1 MVNRSKPV
9 IRFLFGI
16 VASLL
21 CVPSVSAESS
31 GPVDLASCMPA
42 ETLVYAELLNPAD
55 HIQRLAEAMGLMEE
69 TVEANR
75 NTATDEPVTI
85 HLPNGLVL
93 SSDFRLSPSL
103 LAELKRVRGIAV
115 GITRLSQRGEPVPLV
130 IVDPGESSLLRGILE
145 TGIQVVPRADRLG
158 GYPTYHHE
166 KDFWC
171 VQTPTCFLASPD
183 KDALAAC
190 VKRMTETGSSLHDN
204 PTFAL
209 RRRESQGALVF
220 AYVDGANVREHV
232 LPMLGPDA
240 AAPSALAGSGPLRL
254 SHHNGNCNRVGGHC
268 SGACRWMKI
277 TTVWP
282 MA

>member
-1 MVNRSKPV
+1 MINRREPA
-9 IRFLFGI
+9 ICFLLGV
-16 VASLL
+16 VAPLL
-21 CVPSVSAESS
+21 CVPSVSAESD
-31 GPVDLASCMPA
+31 GPMDLASCMPA

-55 HIQRLAEAMGLMEE
+55 HIQRLAEAMGLMGES
-69 TVEANR
+69 VEANR
-75 NTATDEPVTI
+75 ETATDEPATV

-103 LAELKRVRGIAV
+103 LAELKRVRGVAV
-115 GITRLSQRGEPVPLV
+115 GMTRLSERGEPVPLV

-145 TGIQVVPRADRLG
+145 TGIQVVPRADRIG

-166 KDFWC
+166 EDFWC
-171 VQTPTCFLASPD
+171 VQTPACFVASPD
-183 KDALAAC
+183 KDALAAGI
-190 VKRMTETGSSLHDN
+190 KRMTGTGSSLHDN

-220 AYVDGANVREHV
+220 AYVDGANVREHL

-240 AAPSALAGSGPLRL
+240 AAPRALLDLDHFVSATIMATATASGATVR
-254 SHHNGNCNRVGGHC
+254 R
-268 SGACRWMKI
+268 ACRWTKI